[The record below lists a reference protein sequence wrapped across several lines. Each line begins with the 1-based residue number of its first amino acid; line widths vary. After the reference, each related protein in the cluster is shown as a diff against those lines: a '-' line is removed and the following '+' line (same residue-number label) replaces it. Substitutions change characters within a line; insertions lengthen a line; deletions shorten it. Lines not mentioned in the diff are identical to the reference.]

1 MEGDP
6 RRFGR
11 ADGLDE
17 QWRIVDQVIAHPP
30 PVSLYYRGTWGPSD
44 ADRLAAPVGGWIEPV
59 APG

>member
-17 QWRIVDQVIAHPP
+17 QWRIVEEVVSHPR
-30 PVSLYYRGTWGPSD
+30 PVSLYHRGTWGPPE
-44 ADRLAAPVGGWIEPV
+44 ADHVAAGVGGWLEPI
-59 APG
+59 ASG

>member
-17 QWRIVDQVIAHPP
+17 QWRIVESILDAPP
-30 PVSLYYRGTWGPSD
+30 PVNLYRAGSWGPSEAD
-44 ADRLAAPVGGWIEPV
+44 ALAASAGGWIEPLE
-59 APG
+59 